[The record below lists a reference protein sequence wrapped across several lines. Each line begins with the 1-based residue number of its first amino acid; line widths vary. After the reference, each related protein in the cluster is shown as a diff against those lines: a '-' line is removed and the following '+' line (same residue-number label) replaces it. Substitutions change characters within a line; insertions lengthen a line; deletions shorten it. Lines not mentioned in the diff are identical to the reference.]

1 MVWLNYTFILWVWLN
16 YTMNKRIEIEDYQE
30 MDEELH
36 KIQKAIRMVWRQQQ
50 KGLID
55 EWVKEDLK

>member
-1 MVWLNYTFILWVWLN
+1 
-16 YTMNKRIEIEDYQE
+16 MNHEERIREYQE
-30 MDEELH
+30 MDEELY

-50 KGLID
+50 KRLLN

>member
-1 MVWLNYTFILWVWLN
+1 
-16 YTMNKRIEIEDYQE
+16 MNKRIEIEDYQE

>member
-1 MVWLNYTFILWVWLN
+1 
-16 YTMNKRIEIEDYQE
+16 MNNREERIQE
-30 MDEELH
+30 YEEMNEELY